1 MENNDTDLKT
11 LGKKQSVFKCLEKGH
26 DAKQASLPLV
36 LLSQPVLCPLMP
48 EGLGMAFLA
57 VFLAVSH
64 GAWHLVEFSGYLWNR
79 FLPILLF
86 VISNSKDKQ

>member
-1 MENNDTDLKT
+1 M
-11 LGKKQSVFKCLEKGH
+11 FKCPGKVRMQHRHRQGFRL
-26 DAKQASLPLV
+26 ASLPLV

-57 VFLAVSH
+57 VFLAVSR
-64 GAWHLVEFSGYLWNR
+64 GALYLVGLSKYLWNH

-86 VISNSKDKQ
+86 VVSNSKGKQ

>member
-57 VFLAVSH
+57 VFLAVSMVLGIWWDSIFMESFH
-64 GAWHLVEFSGYLWNR
+64 T
-79 FLPILLF
+79 
-86 VISNSKDKQ
+86 NSPVCC

>member
-1 MENNDTDLKT
+1 MCLSVQ
-11 LGKKQSVFKCLEKGH
+11 GKVLMQNRHHQGFCL
-26 DAKQASLPLV
+26 ASLPLV
-36 LLSQPVLCPLMP
+36 LSQPVLCPLMP

-64 GAWHLVEFSGYLWNR
+64 GAWHLVEFSKYLWNR

-86 VISNSKDKQ
+86 VVSNSKGKQ

>member
-1 MENNDTDLKT
+1 MCLSVQ
-11 LGKKQSVFKCLEKGH
+11 GKVMMQNRHHQGFRL
-26 DAKQASLPLV
+26 ASLPLV

-64 GAWHLVEFSGYLWNR
+64 GAWHLVEFSKYLWTR

-86 VISNSKDKQ
+86 VVSNSKGKQ

>member
-1 MENNDTDLKT
+1 MCLSVQ
-11 LGKKQSVFKCLEKGH
+11 GKVMMQNRHCQGFRL
-26 DAKQASLPLV
+26 ASLPLV

-86 VISNSKDKQ
+86 VISNSKGKQ